1 MSSYIHNE
9 LLLFFQSVFMG
20 AMLLFCY
27 SFFTAL
33 RRVLPHHPA
42 AVIAEDL
49 FYWISAGIWVFVR
62 IYTTNQGILRS
73 FLFLGLLLGAV
84 LCNELFRPLFVRI
97 CAGILAIPV
106 VIAKKIINRLLFCVK
121 RCKIL
126 MSNLAK
132 KRKKRQNKKK
142 SRLKRGRKFGKIRK
156 KGQEKE
162 NRV

>member
-9 LLLFFQSVFMG
+9 LLLFFQSVLMG
-20 AMLLFCY
+20 ALLLLCY

-33 RRVLPHHPA
+33 RRVLPHPPA

-49 FYWISAGIWVFVR
+49 LYWILAGLSVFVR
-62 IYTTNQGILRS
+62 VYTANQGILRS

-97 CAGILAIPV
+97 CIKILGIPV
-106 VIAKKIINRLLFCVK
+106 AIAKKIINGLLFWVK

-126 MSNLAK
+126 LSNSAK
-132 KRKKRQNKKK
+132 KRKKRHKKK
-142 SRLKRGRKFGKIRK
+142 NSRMRRSRQFGKIRET
-156 KGQEKE
+156 GQKKE

>member
-9 LLLFFQSVFMG
+9 LLLFFQSVIMG
-20 AMLLFCY
+20 AVLFFCY

-42 AVIAEDL
+42 AVIVEDL
-49 FYWISAGIWVFVR
+49 IYWVSAGIWVFVR
-62 IYTTNQGILRS
+62 IYAANQGILRS

-84 LCNELFRPLFVRI
+84 LCNALFGPMFVRM
-97 CAGILAIPV
+97 CAGILAVPV
-106 VIAKKIINRLLFCVK
+106 ILAKKIINGLLFWAK
-121 RCKIL
+121 RCRIS
-126 MSNLAK
+126 MSKFAK
-132 KRKKRQNKKK
+132 RRKKQQKKEK
-142 SRLKRGRKFGKIRK
+142 SRIKRGRKFEKIRK